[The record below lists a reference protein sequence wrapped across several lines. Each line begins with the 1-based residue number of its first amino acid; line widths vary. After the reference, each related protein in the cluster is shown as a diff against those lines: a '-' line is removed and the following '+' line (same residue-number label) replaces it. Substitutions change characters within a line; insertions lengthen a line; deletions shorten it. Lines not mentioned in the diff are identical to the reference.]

1 MSCAIYFRD
10 SEDAKRLKK
19 QVFTL
24 AEFLEKQAHD
34 FEVPQINNKAIIQG
48 HCHHKA
54 IMKLDCEE
62 SLLKKTGLDYEVLDA
77 GCCGMAGYFGYE
89 KGDHY
94 DVSIKAGERVLL
106 PAVRSFDSNGFIIA
120 DGFSCREQIEQ
131 NEPKGIASCAG
142 AGHRASTQNL
152 F

>member
-1 MSCAIYFRD
+1 M
-10 SEDAKRLKK
+10 
-19 QVFTL
+19 FTL
-24 AEFLEKQAHD
+24 AEFLEKKAPD
-34 FEVPQINNKAIIQG
+34 FKIPQINNKAIIHG

-54 IMKLDCEE
+54 IMKLDCEK
-62 SLLKKTGLDYEVLDA
+62 SLLKKTGLDYEVLDS

-131 NEPKGIASCAG
+131 ETNSKGLHLAQVLDMGFKTKLILNQILKKIIWKKIS
-142 AGHRASTQNL
+142 
-152 F
+152 